1 LTSSLE
7 EEVINKNPIS
17 ESEELLTSPT
27 NPQYLASI
35 RIEDYC
41 LKGATTHHRLAEA
54 KLEPVRCA
62 CDGYAA
68 LLALCFNS
76 SRHI

>member
-1 LTSSLE
+1 MIGKLVREGCGMSGLF
-7 EEVINKNPIS
+7 
-17 ESEELLTSPT
+17 LLST

-62 CDGYAA
+62 FDGYAA
-68 LLALCFNS
+68 LSAFSFS
-76 SRHI
+76 SSSHL

>member
-1 LTSSLE
+1 MIGKLVREGCGMSGLF
-7 EEVINKNPIS
+7 
-17 ESEELLTSPT
+17 LLST

-54 KLEPVRCA
+54 KLEPVRYA
-62 CDGYAA
+62 CDGYAS

-76 SRHI
+76 SSHI

>member
-1 LTSSLE
+1 VCDLQE
-7 EEVINKNPIS
+7 ERNKIPLS
-17 ESEELLTSPT
+17 EPADLLIAPT

-54 KLEPVRCA
+54 KLEPVRYA
-62 CDGYAA
+62 CDGYAS

-76 SRHI
+76 SSHI